1 MIREN
6 HGLLIPAIAGVLV
19 SLLVSDNKGI
29 RSILARAGTG
39 IFCALVFTDAVIHW
53 MGHDPEIYRKPVSG
67 LLAMTGF
74 ELVRW
79 CSTLNAAA
87 IIDLVKDMRGRK

>member
-1 MIREN
+1 MLKEN
-6 HGLLIPAIAGVLV
+6 YGLLIPAIAGVLV
-19 SLLVSDNKGI
+19 SLLVSDNKGF
-29 RSILARAGTG
+29 RSMLARAGTG

-53 MGHDPEIYRKPVSG
+53 MNHDPEVYRKPVSG

-79 CSTLNAAA
+79 FSTLNAAG
-87 IIDLVKDMRGRK
+87 IIELTKNLRGRK